1 MGYIGYLLT
10 AISIALGLL
19 YFVSNRRHAEVLEA
33 RAEMKRINVE
43 QESLKERVAVMEKTA
58 QFLDVQIK
66 SACESADKQMDAY
79 KDLLLD
85 IKGQFATT
93 VKDLRVSVDQLQ
105 AMISDLRVSI
115 AEHSK

>member
-1 MGYIGYLLT
+1 MPIVGYVLT
-10 AISIALGLL
+10 AISIALGAL
-19 YFVSNRRHAEVLEA
+19 YFVSNRRHAEMKEA
-33 RAEMKRINVE
+33 REDLKRVIVE

-58 QFLDVQIK
+58 QFLDAQIK
-66 SACESADKQMDAY
+66 SVCESTDKQLDSY

-85 IKGQFATT
+85 IKGQFTVT
-93 VKDLRVSVDQLQ
+93 VKDLRTTVDQLQ